1 VQKTVE
7 RMPSDGVVVTLE
19 RIYDKLIELE
29 LRMGDHPKQLDD
41 HEIRIRNLEMKV
53 WGFAGVSGIAAVLI
67 SLIITNTGG

>member
-1 VQKTVE
+1 MQKTVE

-41 HEIRIRNLEMKV
+41 HELRIRNLEMKV
-53 WGFAGVSGIAAVLI
+53 WGFAGLSGIAAVLV
-67 SLIITNTGG
+67 SLIITNTGV

>member
-1 VQKTVE
+1 
-7 RMPSDGVVVTLE
+7 MSSDGVTVTLE
-19 RIYDKLIELE
+19 RIYEKLLDLE

-53 WGFAGVSGIAAVLI
+53 WGFAGLSGISAVLV